1 MSKRLFALATS
12 TIIATSLLAASGF
25 AQAPASAPAQTLAPA
40 PAQAPAATPTQAPAA
55 ASSASAATPSEKG
68 GRPRWRA
75 AQEALNKQ
83 GATLTV
89 DGKSGPETRAAI
101 EAFQKAHG
109 LKATGRLNRETRAA
123 LGI

>member
-12 TIIATSLLAASGF
+12 AIIATSLLAAPGF
-25 AQAPASAPAQTLAPA
+25 AQAPAPAPAQTLAPA
-40 PAQAPAATPTQAPAA
+40 PALAPAA
-55 ASSASAATPSEKG
+55 ASSASSAATPSEKG

-109 LKATGRLNRETRAA
+109 LKATGRLNKPTRAA